1 MSIAVVEVVEGAFLT
16 SHTCIDVLSFK
27 SSRRITMG
35 SGSLGC
41 TVDAEQ
47 MAPMQKRRHRQP
59 GRR

>member
-1 MSIAVVEVVEGAFLT
+1 
-16 SHTCIDVLSFK
+16 
-27 SSRRITMG
+27 MG

-47 MAPMQKRRHRQP
+47 LLATMQKRRHRQP